1 MKKVR
6 INDSVIED
14 DESKKEKQKKSCGS
28 KHIDRAINERD
39 IDTWAKIIVRKQ
51 KGKKWHREKMMI
63 QMSRLSNKSFL
74 PPRKTKKRQKKNE
87 MEEK

>member
-6 INDSVIED
+6 INGSVIEG
-14 DESKKEKQKKSCGS
+14 DESKEEKQKKSNS
-28 KHIDRAINERD
+28 KHIDRAISERD

-51 KGKKWHREKMMI
+51 KGKKWSEKMMI

-74 PPRKTKKRQKKNE
+74 PPRKTKKRQKKNK

>member
-14 DESKKEKQKKSCGS
+14 DESKKEKQKKSCGN

-51 KGKKWHREKMMI
+51 KGKKWPEKMMI